1 MATANRGKVAESK
14 IQEALQKFADTHHYF
29 DWHRVYDAHSAG
41 GKFACQTGD
50 FCWFFNGF
58 NGALEVKEVAH
69 DSRLPA
75 KNFKPAQI
83 ARMRKRMLA
92 GTQGHV
98 IVRHSTSNKWR
109 VIGLQFFLDD
119 LEAKSWDLSA
129 YPEFDSAWEVLSF
142 MLNPYEIP
150 GYRPAAAA

>member
-14 IQEALQKFADTHHYF
+14 IQEALQKFADKHHHF

-69 DSRLPA
+69 DYRLPA
-75 KNFKPAQI
+75 KNFNAGQI

-92 GTQGHV
+92 GTQGHA
-98 IVRHSTSNKWR
+98 IVRHSTTGKWR

-119 LEAKSWDLSA
+119 LEAKSWDLSK
-129 YPEFDSAWEVLSF
+129 YPEFDSAGEALSI
-142 MLNPYEIP
+142 LLLPYEIP